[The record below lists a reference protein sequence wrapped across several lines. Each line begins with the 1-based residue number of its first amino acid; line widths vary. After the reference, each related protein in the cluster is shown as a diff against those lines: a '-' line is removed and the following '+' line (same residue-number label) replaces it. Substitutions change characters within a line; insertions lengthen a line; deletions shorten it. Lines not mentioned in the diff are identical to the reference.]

1 MKSYPDDD
9 RAGEEEVLELVGVA
23 VGAHVEEVLVTAE
36 LLEGEAAPVK
46 AAQAGVNTKWRRAAG
61 VYTK

>member
-1 MKSYPDDD
+1 VKSYPDDN

-36 LLEGEAAPVK
+36 LLEGEATPVK
-46 AAQAGVNTKWRRAAG
+46 ACAGRCEYKVEACG
-61 VYTK
+61 